1 MVRGRAGGRRAG
13 GARRRAAAF
22 GCRGDEAEAPH
33 LSARARALSRYAAG
47 FGFYASRVP
56 ERWAPG
62 RFDLVLQSHQLWH
75 LCVLA
80 AIFAWYDG
88 ILRARALLHDEG
100 CAAFVSSR

>member
-1 MVRGRAGGRRAG
+1 M
-13 GARRRAAAF
+13 RRAACPLATSV
-22 GCRGDEAEAPH
+22 A
-33 LSARARALSRYAAG
+33 ALVVY
-47 FGFYASRVP
+47 FYASRVP